1 MELVAFVNPT
11 GVILAA
17 LSHGTE
23 AHAHD
28 MSALLGTLRLEELP
42 ADAVS
47 EIRRQIAQQG
57 WALVSLDTAKSLDLL
72 GVLRPAGQPMT

>member
-17 LSHGTE
+17 LSHASEGQV
-23 AHAHD
+23 HD

-47 EIRRQIAQQG
+47 EIRRQIARQG
-57 WALVSLDTAKSLDLL
+57 WALVSLDA
-72 GVLRPAGQPMT
+72 A

>member
-1 MELVAFVNPT
+1 MELVAFVNPA

-17 LSHGTE
+17 LSQGSE
-23 AHAHD
+23 GQAHE

-42 ADAVS
+42 GDAVS

-57 WALVSLDTAKSLDLL
+57 WALVSLECAKSLDLL
-72 GVLRPAGQPMT
+72 GVLRPAGQPMA